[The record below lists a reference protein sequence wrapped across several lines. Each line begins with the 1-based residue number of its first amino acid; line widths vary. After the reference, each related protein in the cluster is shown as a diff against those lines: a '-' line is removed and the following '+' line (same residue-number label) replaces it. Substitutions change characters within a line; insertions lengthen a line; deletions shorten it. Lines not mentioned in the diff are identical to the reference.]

1 MGQLTVICVFCTLIL
16 GSCTRN
22 VHKDT
27 RTTYPEVAKMASFE
41 KIDNGDD
48 SLRVV
53 AEIDTWGD
61 GVPVGRIVGV
71 SFIGNELFFADAQQ
85 EKIHIIDAKSFEY
98 KRVIESDR
106 RQAIHNLLGA
116 VRNENSL
123 ILVDGLGPDL
133 LKSYDFKGNFI
144 KKNKLTTP
152 LDWSFS
158 VGNYTFVMT
167 DSLGYFTKNIAN
179 KGYKVARYRILD
191 NNVEKIDEIV
201 PVSDLIGVSDS
212 ATTSTAIANMSLLKS
227 NLKENTFFVLP
238 TDKYL
243 LNTYTFTGSLVS
255 SIDLRGI
262 PELSRSY
269 DQLNSTPLTSIFQS
283 AVIDQEDNIYFHIP
297 DVKESMTKDTP
308 WESLGMLVVAINPH
322 KQTYR
327 LYTMAPRSVSPLG
340 WVNNILWCYDF
351 AQRKL
356 IAYQNTTS

>member
-1 MGQLTVICVFCTLIL
+1 MFIL
-16 GSCTRN
+16 GSCTRIVN
-22 VHKDT
+22 NDT

-41 KIDNGDD
+41 KIDNEVD
-48 SLRVV
+48 SMRVV
-53 AEIDTWGD
+53 AEIDTWEN
-61 GVPVGRIVGV
+61 GVPVGIIAGV
-71 SFIGNELFFADAQQ
+71 SLIGNELFFADAQQ
-85 EKIHIIDAKSFEY
+85 EKIHIIDAKTFEY
-98 KRVIESDR
+98 KRTIGSDG
-106 RQAIHNLLGA
+106 RQPIYDLLGA

-133 LKSYDFKGNFI
+133 LKSYDFKGNFT
-144 KKNKLTTP
+144 KKKKLTTP

-158 VGNYTFVMT
+158 VGNYTFFMT
-167 DSLGYFTKNIAN
+167 DSLGYFTKNIAD

-191 NNVEKIDEIV
+191 DNVEKIDEIV

-243 LNTYTFTGSLVS
+243 LNSYNFEGSLMS
-255 SIDLRGI
+255 SIDLRDI

-269 DQLNSTPLTSIFQS
+269 DQLNSTPLTSIFQA

-322 KQTYR
+322 KKTYST
-327 LYTMAPRSVSPLG
+327 YSITSRSVIPLG

-351 AQRKL
+351 TLSRL